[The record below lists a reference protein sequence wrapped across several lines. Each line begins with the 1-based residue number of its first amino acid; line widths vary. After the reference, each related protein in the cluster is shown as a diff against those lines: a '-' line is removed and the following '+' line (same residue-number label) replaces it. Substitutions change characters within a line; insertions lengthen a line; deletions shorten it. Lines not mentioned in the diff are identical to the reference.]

1 MPGYQGGSY
10 SDHICTVINKTVV
23 EPVRAQA
30 LFNDQRM
37 RRGFP
42 SGAMVKNLPTNSGD
56 SRDVGLM
63 PGSGRSPGGR
73 NGKPLQYSCLENFH
87 RQRSLASPT
96 SWGLKRVEHY

>member
-10 SDHICTVINKTVV
+10 SDHICTVINKTGV

-63 PGSGRSPGGR
+63 PGSGISPGGR
-73 NGKPLQYSCLENFH
+73 SSSH
-87 RQRSLASPT
+87 SSILAWKIPWT
-96 SWGLKRVEHY
+96 EEPGGLVR